1 MILSGLRI
9 VFGCVYHIWYYIL
22 MLISICGLSPWLY
35 SYSHKSSSFQKF
47 YGFARLWSAW
57 ILNGMFLIRSVKYK
71 AKIPWDRPYVIVAN
85 HTSELDVMYCYRLIK
100 SPTVFIGKKELSKI
114 PLFGFFFKRSSILV
128 DRKSLKSKKNVLEL
142 SRQYLKRDI
151 GVCVYPEGGIPK
163 NENIILGKF
172 KQGAFSLAIESGV
185 DILPVTFANNRKY
198 LPDFFKGG
206 RPGIIQ
212 ATVHE
217 PINVAGMSKKD
228 INLLSD
234 KVHSLLLKELEIYR
248 KKR

>member
-1 MILSGLRI
+1 
-9 VFGCVYHIWYYIL
+9 
-22 MLISICGLSPWLY
+22 
-35 SYSHKSSSFQKF
+35 
-47 YGFARLWSAW
+47 
-57 ILNGMFLIRSVKYK
+57 
-71 AKIPWDRPYVIVAN
+71 
-85 HTSELDVMYCYRLIK
+85 MYCYRLIK

-142 SRQYLKRDI
+142 SRQYLKRNI
-151 GVCVYPEGGIPK
+151 GVCIYPEGGIPK

-172 KQGAFSLAIESGV
+172 KQGAFSLAIESGIDV
-185 DILPVTFANNRKY
+185 LPVTFANNRKY

-206 RPGIIQ
+206 RPGVIR

-234 KVHSLLLKELEIYR
+234 KVHSLLLKELETYR
-248 KKR
+248 KKT

>member
-1 MILSGLRI
+1 MCLPRR
-9 VFGCVYHIWYYIL
+9 WY
-22 MLISICGLSPWLY
+22 
-35 SYSHKSSSFQKF
+35 
-47 YGFARLWSAW
+47 
-57 ILNGMFLIRSVKYK
+57 
-71 AKIPWDRPYVIVAN
+71 
-85 HTSELDVMYCYRLIK
+85 T
-100 SPTVFIGKKELSKI
+100 
-114 PLFGFFFKRSSILV
+114 
-128 DRKSLKSKKNVLEL
+128 
-142 SRQYLKRDI
+142 
-151 GVCVYPEGGIPK
+151 K

-228 INLLSD
+228 INSLSD